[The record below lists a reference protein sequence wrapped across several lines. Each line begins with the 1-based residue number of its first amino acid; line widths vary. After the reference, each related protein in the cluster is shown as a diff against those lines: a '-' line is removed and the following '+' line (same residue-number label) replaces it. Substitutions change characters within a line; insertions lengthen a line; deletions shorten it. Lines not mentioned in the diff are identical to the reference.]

1 MDCEK
6 MIFPIAQLRAMWYH
20 RHMPLVLYIKSTD
33 MHPDRCKL
41 EGLTERASAEGW
53 SVQTAGPFTKRSEL
67 SRILRLWR
75 PDGVVV
81 NRGAT
86 ANAFGP
92 ECYGGVATVFFH
104 HPSGKAEASGVSY
117 VCNDSRET
125 AALAA
130 KELMTAGAAS
140 FLFVGDR
147 RRLAWNESRRDSL
160 LEIARLHDR
169 KAAAV
174 ETSDAETQERRLRAM
189 ADAIAAMPRPVG
201 VFASTDSVGAEAIAA
216 CKLAGLSVPEDAV
229 VIGVDNDETLCETT
243 KPTLSSVDLDY
254 RAAGRRAA
262 DMLKRLMAGHAH
274 GCLNSEY
281 PPLRVVRRE
290 STHRFTRSDAAVSRA
305 VELIRREACNGLSAA
320 EVLKTF
326 DCSRRMAEMRFR
338 AAVGHSVLEEIRSV
352 RLDLAKRMLSETN
365 VQIGAIANQCGY
377 DTAAAFTTFFKSMTG
392 ILPRDWRTSST
403 RHRPAN

>member
-1 MDCEK
+1 
-6 MIFPIAQLRAMWYH
+6 
-20 RHMPLVLYIKSTD
+20 MPLVLYIKSTD
-33 MHPDRCKL
+33 MHPDRSKL
-41 EGLTERASAEGW
+41 EGFMERAASEGW
-53 SVQTAGPFTKRSEL
+53 QVQTAGPFTKRSEL

-92 ECYGGVATVFFH
+92 ECYGDAATVFLY
-104 HPSGKAEASGVSY
+104 HPADPKEASRVSY

-140 FLFVGDR
+140 FLFVSNR
-147 RRLAWNESRRDSL
+147 WRLAWNESRREAFMEL
-160 LEIARLHDR
+160 ARLHDR
-169 KAAAV
+169 EAAAV
-174 ETSDAETQERRLRAM
+174 ETFGAETQERRLRAM

-201 VFASTDSVGAEAIAA
+201 VFASTDVGGAEAIAA
-216 CKLAGLSVPEDAV
+216 CRLAGLKVPDDAI
-229 VIGVDNDETLCETT
+229 VIGVDNDEKLCETT
-243 KPTLSSVDLDY
+243 HPTLSSVDLDY
-254 RAAGRRAA
+254 REGGRRAA
-262 DMLKRLMAGHAH
+262 DMIKRLMSGRADGP
-274 GCLNSEY
+274 LKSEY

-338 AAVGHSVLEEIRSV
+338 VTVGHSVLEEIRSV

-365 VQIGAIANQCGY
+365 VQIGAVANQCGY

-392 ILPRDWRTSST
+392 VLPRDWRA
-403 RHRPAN
+403 RHGRRA

>member
-1 MDCEK
+1 
-6 MIFPIAQLRAMWYH
+6 MWYH
-20 RHMPLVLYIKSTD
+20 RTMPLVLYIKSTD

-41 EGLTERASAEGW
+41 EGFTERAAAEGW

-75 PDGVVV
+75 PDGAVV

-86 ANAFGP
+86 TNAFGP
-92 ECYGGVATVFFH
+92 ECFGDVATVFLH
-104 HPSGKAEASGVSY
+104 HPADAEEASRVSY

-130 KELMTAGAAS
+130 KELMTAGAAA

-147 RRLAWNESRRDSL
+147 RRLAWNESRREAF
-160 LEIARLHDR
+160 LELARLHDR
-169 KAAAV
+169 KAAVV
-174 ETSDAETQERRLRAM
+174 ETSGAETQERRLRAM

-216 CKLAGLSVPEDAV
+216 CRLAGLCVPEDAV

-262 DMLKRLMAGHAH
+262 EMLKRLMAGRPH
-274 GCLNSEY
+274 GCLSSEY
-281 PPLRVVRRE
+281 PPHRVVRRE

-305 VELIRREACNGLSAA
+305 VELIRREACNGISAA
-320 EVLKTF
+320 EVLRTF
-326 DCSRRMAEMRFR
+326 DCSRRMAEIRFR
-338 AAVGHSVLEEIRSV
+338 AAVGRSVLEEIRSV
-352 RLDLAKRMLSETN
+352 RLDLAKRMLSETD
-365 VQIGAIANQCGY
+365 VQIGAVANRCGY

-392 ILPRDWRTSST
+392 VLPRDWRAG
-403 RHRPAN
+403 RGRRA

>member
-1 MDCEK
+1 M
-6 MIFPIAQLRAMWYH
+6 
-20 RHMPLVLYIKSTD
+20 
-33 MHPDRCKL
+33 
-41 EGLTERASAEGW
+41 ERASAEGW
-53 SVQTAGPFTKRSEL
+53 SVQTAGPFTKKGEL

-75 PDGVVV
+75 PDGAVV

-92 ECYGGVATVFFH
+92 ECFGGVATVFFF
-104 HPSGKAEASGVSY
+104 HPSGKAEAAKVSY
-117 VCNDSRET
+117 VRNDSRET

-147 RRLAWNESRRDSL
+147 RRLAWNESRREAF
-160 LEIARLHDR
+160 LELARLHDR

-174 ETSDAETQERRLRAM
+174 ETRGARTQEQRLRAM

-201 VFASTDSVGAEAIAA
+201 VFASTDGVGAEAIAA
-216 CKLAGLSVPEDAV
+216 CRLAGLGVPEDAV
-229 VIGVDNDETLCETT
+229 VIGVDNDEALCETT

-254 RAAGRRAA
+254 RAAGRHAA
-262 DMLKRLMAGHAH
+262 EMLKRLMTGHH
-274 GCLNSEY
+274 GRCLSSEY

-305 VELIRREACNGLSAA
+305 VELIRREACSGLSAA
-320 EVLKTF
+320 EALKTF

-352 RLDLAKRMLSETN
+352 RLDLAKRMLSETD
-365 VQIGAIANQCGY
+365 VQIGAVANQCGY

-392 ILPRDWRTSST
+392 VLPRDWRASST